1 MMRPA
6 KRKRA
11 LLESNP
17 LRNNRRE
24 LIAWPD
30 GRFKD
35 FSVRLFSEPRNRFPD
50 ALKTQGGVG
59 GGLARPLA
67 WQRRVEGGGPDAAS
81 GYYRC
86 GAAKGSRGPALGQGG

>member
-24 LIAWPD
+24 LIA
-30 GRFKD
+30 GR
-35 FSVRLFSEPRNRFPD
+35 
-50 ALKTQGGVG
+50 TG
-59 GGLARPLA
+59 
-67 WQRRVEGGGPDAAS
+67 
-81 GYYRC
+81 
-86 GAAKGSRGPALGQGG
+86 GSRTFPSGFFQSHAIDSLMP